1 MSPFTVNGGT
11 LIGLGT
17 GNYTAPTSGKQSTI
31 VLGSSSVGSANT
43 SFAVVDGSGNPVFVY
58 TLPAGTG
65 DVIILSSP
73 KITAGTTYTVKTGVT
88 VKDGTGTRFHNLY
101 TTMPT
106 ISGGTSSLSDVST
119 SSSNMVYTDSNA
131 GNGFG
136 AGGFGGGPGGFGGR
150 QAFGN
155 GEMPEPPE
163 GFGNFNGQMPEGMTP
178 PEGFNGQRPDN
189 MPEPPDGFNG
199 GRGNGQKSDGNFK
212 GGKKN

>member
-17 GNYTAPTSGKQSTI
+17 GNYTAPSSGKQSTV
-31 VLGSSSVGSANT
+31 VLGASSVGSANT

-73 KITAGTTYTVKTGVT
+73 QIKAGTTYTVKTGVT

-101 TTMPT
+101 TTIPT
-106 ISGGTSSLSDVST
+106 ISGGTSSLTDVST

-131 GNGFG
+131 GSGFG
-136 AGGFGGGPGGFGGR
+136 AGGFGGGPGGFGGGFPGDR
-150 QAFGN
+150 SAFENGN
-155 GEMPEPPE
+155 MPEPPE
-163 GFGNFNGQMPEGMTP
+163 GFGNFNGQMPEG
-178 PEGFNGQRPDN
+178 FNGQRPDN
-189 MPEPPDGFNG
+189 MLEPPDGFG
-199 GRGNGQKSDGNFK
+199 GGGGNGQRPDGNFK
-212 GGKKN
+212 GGKRQ